1 MKLTKQ
7 KIDSLYYR
15 FIKGAKRC
23 IERHHYNDAIQ
34 YIKAAAKT
42 KYEFY
47 LGYTDETI
55 EEYLRLLSRQIK
67 RVAQYRV
74 MEKKRCVFYSIS
86 IADNKGLTQQYVDA
100 LIANNYEFLFI
111 HIQDLKDNNC
121 RQLYKTLST
130 YKGATAIQVP
140 KELSFI
146 SKSQWL
152 YDKICEYGSDKVLM
166 QLFPHSVFECIAF
179 YALPPEIK
187 RYNLNLTDHTYWIG
201 KGCMDY
207 TFEFR
212 QYGCF
217 LSTTQRGFNQNQA
230 LLLPFYPVMKH
241 APFEG
246 FPFDVDNKIIFFSGG
261 AFYKVF
267 DEEQTFFKLCR
278 KILDATQESVII
290 FAGSGDLSAM
300 QKAISNN
307 GMDGRFLLIGERH
320 DIFEVF
326 KHVDIYINTYPLGGG
341 LMSLYAAHCGVPI
354 LNYLKSGIEGCVGQ
368 KHDIHFT
375 SSSENDFINEA
386 KRLCS
391 DINYRQEKGQALRN
405 AVISIDEFNRG
416 FEIALEKKLSPTE
429 INISGIVETKLDQEG
444 KMQYENKSHLY
455 SLITSSFFGLKGL
468 VICPDLFFDCIP
480 LLFTNKMNAL
490 CKKIFH

>member
-1 MKLTKQ
+1 MELTRQ
-7 KIDSLYYR
+7 KIDSFFNR
-15 FIKGAKRC
+15 FMKGVQRC
-23 IERHHYNDAIQ
+23 IERHHYNDAIL

-42 KYEFY
+42 KYDFY

-55 EEYLRLLSRQIK
+55 EEYLRILSRQIK
-67 RVAQYRV
+67 RVAQFRV
-74 MEKKRCVFYSIS
+74 MKKKRCVFYSFS
-86 IADNKGLTQQYVDA
+86 IADNKGLTQQYIDA
-100 LIANNYEFLFI
+100 LIANNYEFLLI
-111 HIQDLKDNNC
+111 HIQDIEGENSE
-121 RQLYKTLST
+121 QIYKTLST
-130 YKGATAIQVP
+130 YKGAATIQVP
-140 KELSFI
+140 KKLSLI
-146 SKSQWL
+146 KKSQWL
-152 YDKICEYGSDKVLM
+152 YDTICKYGSDKLLM
-166 QLFPHSVFECIAF
+166 QLRPDSVFECIAF
-179 YALPPEIK
+179 CALPPEIK
-187 RYNLNLTDHTYWIG
+187 RYNLNLTDHAYWIG

-217 LSTTQRGFNQNQA
+217 LSTTQRGFNQDQV

-246 FPFDVDNKIIFFSGG
+246 FPFDVENKTVFFSGG

-278 KILDATQESVII
+278 KILDATQDSVII
-290 FAGSGDLSAM
+290 FAGSGDLSTM

-307 GMDGRFLLIGERH
+307 GLDGRFLLIGERH
-320 DIFEVF
+320 DILEVF
-326 KHVDIYINTYPLGGG
+326 KHVDIYINTYPFGGG
-341 LMSLYAAHCGVPI
+341 LMTQYAAHCGVPI
-354 LNYLKSGIEGCVGQ
+354 LNYLKSRIEGCVGQ

-375 SSSENDFINEA
+375 SSSENDLINEA

-405 AVISIDEFNRG
+405 AVISIDEFNRR

-444 KMQYENKSHLY
+444 KIQYENKTHLY
-455 SLITSSFFGLKGL
+455 SLVTSSLFGLKGL

-480 LLFTNKMNAL
+480 ILFTNKMNAL
-490 CKKIFH
+490 WKKLFH